1 MRENNTYKLRLGW
14 ANGIIIEL
22 GKTMIFLDPQSSNF
36 LGNHAFISHA
46 HGDHTAGFN
55 SEAKK
60 YSTAE
65 TLRLYE
71 KGHNREVTK
80 TQLTRHN
87 ETIEVNDVEVTAYN
101 AGHMLGSTQF
111 EFRTPNETIVYTG
124 DINCVDTL
132 TTNAAK
138 SIECDVLIVEATY
151 GNPAFVFPSREIIYT
166 EIAKWTVDQVRER
179 KIPVFQVYPAGKA
192 QEIIKLLNLFTEIP
206 VVTHKLVT
214 KISKVCQ
221 EFGLTLEFVDADTKE
236 GEEKLASGCCAY
248 VTPTFAT
255 PKLSRK
261 ISRAITTGWA
271 IRFRP
276 RTVSA
281 AFPLS
286 SHSDFKQLVNYVKE
300 SKPSM
305 VYTCFGYEEA
315 LAEYLRKRC
324 GVKSRPIP
332 QFGQKPLQEFL

>member
-1 MRENNTYKLRLGW
+1 
-14 ANGIIIEL
+14 
-22 GKTMIFLDPQSSNF
+22 LDPQSSNIF
-36 LGNHAFISHA
+36 GDRVFISHA

-55 SEAKK
+55 SRAKK

-65 TLRLYE
+65 TLQLYE
-71 KGHNREVTK
+71 RGHNREISK
-80 TQLTRHN
+80 TRLMRYN
-87 ETIEVNDVEVTAYN
+87 ETIEVNGIEVTAHN

-111 EFRTPNETIVYTG
+111 EIRTSNETLVYTG
-124 DINCVDTL
+124 DVNCVDTL

-138 SIECDVLIVEATY
+138 VINCDVLIIEATY
-151 GNPAFVFPSREIIYT
+151 GNPAFTFPRREAIYT
-166 EIAKWTVDQVRER
+166 EVTKWTVNQVHEG

-206 VVTHKLVT
+206 VVTHKLIT

-221 EFGLTLEFVDADTKE
+221 EYGLTLEFFDADTKE
-236 GEEKLASGCCAY
+236 GKDKLASGCYAY
-248 VTPTFAT
+248 VTPTFAA
-255 PKLSRK
+255 PKLSGK
-261 ISRAITTGWA
+261 ISRAIMTGWA

-276 RTVSA
+276 KTVSA

-300 SKPSM
+300 AKPSI

-315 LAEYLRKRC
+315 LAEFLRKKC
-324 GVKSRPIP
+324 GVNTRPIP
-332 QFGQKPLQEFL
+332 QFGQKPLQEFM